1 MTGSSPKPARRVL
14 PDGESDARSG
24 ETALAV
30 ALGGVIC
37 PVPFL
42 MSAAAMRIASPRRS
56 RRAKVAYGIAVTT
69 IVLQVAGLIVLAVA
83 LLD

>member
-1 MTGSSPKPARRVL
+1 MTSSSPQPARRIL

-37 PVPFL
+37 PVPFV
-42 MSAAAMRIASPRRS
+42 MSAAAMRIAGPRRS
-56 RRAKVAYGIAVTT
+56 RRARAAYWIALTT